1 VIDPDP
7 MKSRL
12 QTLLIVKERKRR
24 RSKKSVKTR
33 RSLRQVSLASLIVL
47 LILIA
52 SIPVIIGYYYTQL
65 TTGLP
70 STEWLPIY
78 LDPEDGILLSPTVLL
93 DKSNENEIYRL
104 QEAGI
109 QRRFL
114 RLDPNLPEFIS
125 PYVVQLTVAVY
136 QPDFWTSPGYN
147 RNLLSRNSDR
157 TIAERLVD
165 KLLLWDEP
173 ENLNRILRMRLLAA
187 QITDKYGRAQVL
199 EWYLNSSTYGHNTV
213 GIDSAARLYLNKNAS
228 ELNLAEAALLVS
240 TSLTPALNPLDAPQ
254 AALENQE
261 NLLIQLHEEGFVSDE
276 DFNTARKSELEIVP
290 EVQDQKQIASAFS
303 SQVVNKLY
311 ELYGRE
317 RVELGG
323 LRVTTSLDYE
333 IQQAL
338 RCTIITQLKRVDGS
352 ESSMAN
358 CPPDRFLPSL
368 FDEVIDG
375 VNLIGS
381 GIILDPSNGEIL
393 ALVGDLNGEEESP
406 INTRKQGGT
415 ILTPL
420 IAVNAFARGFSP
432 ATQVWD
438 IPANLSEN
446 LSEYQL
452 PIEAYKGPLRF
463 RTALAN
469 DYITGVNR
477 LFDQIG
483 FDVVARN
490 ANSFGLNTISNL
502 DQVQEMLFTGESAT
516 IVEVADFYSIFA
528 NLGIRY
534 GIKNPANGLIEP
546 KLLRQVEMVDGLLL
560 DDFQTDSQ
568 VILSP
573 QLAYLTHDILRDD
586 YERRATLGYP
596 NLLDIGR
603 PNGAKFGSTFNKDEI
618 WTGGYTPQYVSVI
631 WFGQSETEDIE
642 LNPKIAGGVW
652 YAMMQWLHQ
661 NLPVENWQKPS
672 GISEVVV
679 CSLSGLRPTRECPD
693 TISEIFIDGTQPAG
707 YDNLF
712 KSFEINR
719 ETGLLA
725 TVFTPAEMVETRT
738 YMLVPEDALDW
749 ATANSI
755 AVPPKDYDLIQAPN
769 PSEDAL
775 ITAPANYSYVSG
787 VVDVMGTVQTQDL
800 TSYRIQIG
808 QGLNP
813 ESWLQIGEDLTRK
826 ISNRK
831 IVEWDT
837 TTIEDGLYAMRLMV
851 IREDF
856 QVDTHTIQV
865 SVDNTPPAGKI
876 IYPTADRTIP
886 RSSQGTITLQAEA
899 FDNAG
904 IDWVEWWLDG
914 QMIGNNTQIPYSY
927 PININAGKHTLFIKI
942 YDVAGNEVT
951 SSEFEFVVE

>member
-1 VIDPDP
+1 

-24 RSKKSVKTR
+24 RSQKSVKTR
-33 RSLRQVSLASLIVL
+33 RSLRQVSLVSLIVL
-47 LILIA
+47 LIVVT

-70 STEWLPIY
+70 STEWIPAY
-78 LDPEDGILLSPTVLL
+78 LDPENGILLYPTVLL
-93 DKSNENEIYRL
+93 DKNNENEIYHL
-104 QEAGI
+104 EEAGNP
-109 QRRFL
+109 RRFL
-114 RLDPNLPEFIS
+114 PLDPNLPEFIS

-136 QPDFWTSPGYN
+136 QPDFWSSPGYN
-147 RNLLSRNSDR
+147 RNLLSTDSDR
-157 TIAERLVD
+157 TIAERLVE

-173 ENLNRILRMRLLAA
+173 QNLNRILRMRLLAA
-187 QITDKYGRAQVL
+187 QITEKYGRAQVL
-199 EWYLNSSTYGHNTV
+199 EWYLNSSAYGHNTIGV
-213 GIDSAARLYLNKNAS
+213 DAAARLYLNKNAS

-261 NLLIQLHEEGFVSDE
+261 NLLTQLHEEGFVSDE
-276 DFNTARKSELEIVP
+276 DFNTAIKSELVIVSEIQ
-290 EVQDQKQIASAFS
+290 EQDQIASAFS
-303 SQVVNKLY
+303 ALVMNKLY
-311 ELYGRE
+311 ALYGRE

-323 LRVTTSLDYE
+323 FRVTTTLDHD

-338 RCTIITQLKRVDGS
+338 KCTLITQLKRVDGS
-352 ESSMAN
+352 ESNIAS

-368 FDEVIDG
+368 FDEAIDG
-375 VNLIGS
+375 VELMGS
-381 GIILDPSNGEIL
+381 GIILDPRTGEIL
-393 ALVGDLNGEEESP
+393 AMVGDLSGDGESP
-406 INTRKQGGT
+406 SNTRKQGGT

-438 IPANLSEN
+438 IPANLSDN
-446 LSEYQL
+446 LSAYQL
-452 PIEAYKGPLRF
+452 PIEAYKGPMRF
-463 RTALAN
+463 RSALAN
-469 DYITGVNR
+469 DYLTGVNR

-483 FDVVARN
+483 FDVVSRS
-490 ANSFGLNTISNL
+490 ANSFGLTTISNL
-502 DQVQEMLFTGESAT
+502 DPVQEMLFSGENTT
-516 IVEVADFYSIFA
+516 IVEVANFYSIFA
-528 NLGIRY
+528 TLGTHY
-534 GIKNPANGLIEP
+534 GNKNPANGLIEQ
-546 KLLRQVEMVDGLLL
+546 KLLRQVEMGDGLVL
-560 DDFQTDSQ
+560 DEFQTDFQ
-568 VILSP
+568 AILSP

-596 NLLDIGR
+596 NLLDLGR
-603 PNGAKFGSTFNKDEI
+603 PSGAKFGTTFMKDEI
-618 WTGGYTPQYVSVI
+618 WTAGYTPQYVSVI
-631 WFGQSETEDIE
+631 WFGQSETDPIE

-661 NLPVENWQKPS
+661 NVPVENWEKPS

-679 CSLSGLRPTRECPD
+679 CNLSGLRPTRECPA
-693 TISEIFIDGTQPAG
+693 TISEIFIDGAQPAG

-712 KSFEINR
+712 KSYEINR

-725 TVFTPAEMVETRT
+725 TVFTPADMVETRT

-749 ATANSI
+749 AIANRI
-755 AVPPKDYDLIQAPN
+755 AVPPKDYDLIQAPK

-775 ITAPANYSYVSG
+775 IISPANYSYVSG
-787 VVDVMGTVQTQDL
+787 IVDIMGTVQTQDL

-813 ESWLQIGEDLTRK
+813 ASWLQIGEDLTRK
-826 ISNRK
+826 ISKRK

-837 TTIEDGLYAMRLMV
+837 TGIDDGLYAMRLMV

-865 SVDNTPPAGKI
+865 SVDNTPPTGKI
-876 IYPTADRTIP
+876 IYPTAGRTIP

-899 FDNAG
+899 FDSTG
-904 IDWVEWWLDG
+904 IERVEWWLDG
-914 QMIGNNTQIPYSY
+914 KIVGNNTQMPYSY
-927 PININAGKHTLFIKI
+927 PISINAGKHTVYIKI
-942 YDVAGNEVT
+942 YDVAGNEII

>member
-1 VIDPDP
+1 MIDPDP

-33 RSLRQVSLASLIVL
+33 RSLRQVSLVSLIVL

-109 QRRFL
+109 HRRFL
-114 RLDPNLPEFIS
+114 PLDPNLPEFIS

-261 NLLIQLHEEGFVSDE
+261 KLLTQLHKEGFVSDE
-276 DFNTARKSELEIVP
+276 DFNTARKSELEIAS
-290 EVQDQKQIASAFS
+290 EVQEQEQIASAFS

-338 RCTIITQLKRVDGS
+338 KCSIITQLKRVDGS
-352 ESSMAN
+352 DSNIAN

-393 ALVGDLNGEEESP
+393 ALVGD
-406 INTRKQGGT
+406 
-415 ILTPL
+415 
-420 IAVNAFARGFSP
+420 
-432 ATQVWD
+432 
-438 IPANLSEN
+438 
-446 LSEYQL
+446 
-452 PIEAYKGPLRF
+452 
-463 RTALAN
+463 
-469 DYITGVNR
+469 
-477 LFDQIG
+477 QIG
-483 FDVVARN
+483 
-490 ANSFGLNTISNL
+490 
-502 DQVQEMLFTGESAT
+502 
-516 IVEVADFYSIFA
+516 
-528 NLGIRY
+528 
-534 GIKNPANGLIEP
+534 
-546 KLLRQVEMVDGLLL
+546 
-560 DDFQTDSQ
+560 
-568 VILSP
+568 
-573 QLAYLTHDILRDD
+573 
-586 YERRATLGYP
+586 RAH
-596 NLLDIGR
+596 
-603 PNGAKFGSTFNKDEI
+603 
-618 WTGGYTPQYVSVI
+618 V
-631 WFGQSETEDIE
+631 
-642 LNPKIAGGVW
+642 
-652 YAMMQWLHQ
+652 
-661 NLPVENWQKPS
+661 
-672 GISEVVV
+672 
-679 CSLSGLRPTRECPD
+679 
-693 TISEIFIDGTQPAG
+693 
-707 YDNLF
+707 
-712 KSFEINR
+712 
-719 ETGLLA
+719 
-725 TVFTPAEMVETRT
+725 
-738 YMLVPEDALDW
+738 
-749 ATANSI
+749 
-755 AVPPKDYDLIQAPN
+755 
-769 PSEDAL
+769 
-775 ITAPANYSYVSG
+775 
-787 VVDVMGTVQTQDL
+787 
-800 TSYRIQIG
+800 
-808 QGLNP
+808 
-813 ESWLQIGEDLTRK
+813 
-826 ISNRK
+826 
-831 IVEWDT
+831 
-837 TTIEDGLYAMRLMV
+837 
-851 IREDF
+851 
-856 QVDTHTIQV
+856 
-865 SVDNTPPAGKI
+865 
-876 IYPTADRTIP
+876 
-886 RSSQGTITLQAEA
+886 
-899 FDNAG
+899 
-904 IDWVEWWLDG
+904 
-914 QMIGNNTQIPYSY
+914 
-927 PININAGKHTLFIKI
+927 
-942 YDVAGNEVT
+942 
-951 SSEFEFVVE
+951 